1 MLSIPHPLGLL
12 RLSLSNRVSS
22 GLSLFC
28 VFTGILWVQS
38 FSLLVG
44 FDFCC
49 VGRIKTPLFFIECML
64 PSSSWSS
71 GSLSLLLNF
80 YYIVGEFEKKNTD
93 FYSDCSIESVAL
105 LAAKCASFCQFCWTR
120 RLAVLFTV
128 LGFYSDVSF
137 HVLNFV
143 LLICYKVRWEMEI
156 IMRRL

>member
-49 VGRIKTPLFFIECML
+49 VGRIKTPLFFIECMF

-71 GSLSLLLNF
+71 GSLSLLLIFFIISWVNLKRKTLIF
-80 YYIVGEFEKKNTD
+80 ILTVPLN
-93 FYSDCSIESVAL
+93 L
-105 LAAKCASFCQFCWTR
+105 LLCLLLHVHPFVSFVEPEDWQSFLR
-120 RLAVLFTV
+120 F
-128 LGFYSDVSF
+128 LGFIRMF
-137 HVLNFV
+137 PFTF
-143 LLICYKVRWEMEI
+143 LILFFLFAIKWDEKWT
-156 IMRRL
+156 